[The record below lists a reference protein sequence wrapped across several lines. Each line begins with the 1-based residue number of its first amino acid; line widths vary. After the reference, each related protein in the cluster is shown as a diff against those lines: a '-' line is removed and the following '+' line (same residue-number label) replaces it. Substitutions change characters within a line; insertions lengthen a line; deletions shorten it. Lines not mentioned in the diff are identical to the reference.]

1 MNITNNLVKQLVI
14 ILALLPV
21 NSSIASGQ
29 TSKTQRA
36 PFFTPPISEEAA
48 IQRADSILAM
58 MSLDEKL
65 LMIKGHERFY
75 LKGFEKYGIP
85 QFYMSDATQGV
96 HIRENLKQLNMGGQ
110 IDKST
115 AFPSPILLAS
125 TWNPDMAEVYARSV
139 GEECRAAGIAVL
151 LGPGMNIYRISQ
163 NGRNF
168 EYQGE
173 DPFLASRMIE
183 RYVVGMQS
191 TGTIATLKHFVA
203 NNNEYKRK
211 ACNVIV
217 DDRALHEIY
226 MPAFKAG
233 IDAGAMAVMTAYNLV
248 NGEWSGQNEQLI
260 NGTLRDELG
269 FKWLVMTDW
278 RSVIDSKKVITSGQ
292 DLEMPGG
299 ESMHNVR
306 ELLEAGEI
314 TEAQIDR
321 MVRSILKTFIAM
333 GLFDRPVKDASYM
346 ETFPRHVE
354 VALNTARE
362 GIVLLKND
370 NDILPVSPDAAKNIL
385 LTGEYIEKLATGGG
399 SANVVGYDHVTMKD
413 ALTAT
418 FSSLRYLPEP
428 SDEDLQAAD
437 IVIVSVGTADSES
450 RDRPFALPTEQET
463 LVMRAARLNKKV
475 IVVVNSGGGVR
486 MTDWN
491 DKVDGI
497 IYNWFSGQVGNRA
510 LAEII
515 SGKTN
520 PSGHLPITIE
530 KEFADSPGADYL
542 PEGASLDSD
551 QNIRLMEVAVK
562 SVYDLEYDEGIFVG
576 YRWYE
581 NKNIEPLYPFGHGLS
596 YTTFE
601 FKNLQLSTQEMSAGD
616 VVEVSFEVSNT
627 GPVAGAA
634 VAQLYVQDVEASVAR
649 PVKELKGFQKL
660 KLAPSETQK
669 VSMQLDASA
678 FAFWDVETNSWK
690 VEAGDFNIILAE
702 SSGNISETQ
711 RLLVK

>member
-1 MNITNNLVKQLVI
+1 MNITNKLVKQLFV
-14 ILALLPV
+14 ILAFLPV

-29 TSKTQRA
+29 IGKTQRA
-36 PFFTPPISEEAA
+36 PAFKPPISEDVA
-48 IQRADSILAM
+48 IKRADSILAM

-96 HIRENLKQLNMGGQ
+96 HIRENLKPLNMGGQ

-233 IDAGAMAVMTAYNLV
+233 VDAGAMAVMTAYNLV

-260 NGTLRDELG
+260 NGTLRNELG

-299 ESMHNVR
+299 ESMHNVG

-370 NDILPVSPDAAKNIL
+370 NDILPVSPDAGKNIL

-428 SDEDLQAAD
+428 SDEDLQTAD

-463 LVMRAARLNKKV
+463 LVMRAAALNKKV
-475 IVVVNSGGGVR
+475 IVVVNSGGGAR

-491 DKVDGI
+491 DKVGGI

-542 PEGASLDSD
+542 PEGASLDKD

-581 NKNIEPLYPFGHGLS
+581 NENIEPLYPFGHGLS

-616 VVEVSFEVSNT
+616 VVDVSFEVSNT
-627 GPVAGAA
+627 GPISGAA

-649 PVKELKGFQKL
+649 PVKELKGFQKM

-690 VEAGDFNIILAE
+690 VESGDFNIILAE

-711 RLLVK
+711 RLMIK